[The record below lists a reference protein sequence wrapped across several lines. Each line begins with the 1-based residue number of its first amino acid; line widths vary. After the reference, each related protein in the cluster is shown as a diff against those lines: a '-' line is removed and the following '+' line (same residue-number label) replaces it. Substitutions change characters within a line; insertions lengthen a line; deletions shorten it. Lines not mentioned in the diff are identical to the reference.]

1 MPVTVPPPEPG
12 TGRSTPA
19 KCSRQYP
26 KWGEGTLARSLTLNV
41 RELSRSRICAI
52 HTSQMGISRTIDTRL
67 KTPRSAND
75 VRVVSRSVSGDS
87 SLAARELS
95 FLVRLAQ
102 AAAAT
107 QRADE
112 VLDLI
117 IREATSAMGPD
128 VCSLYL
134 LTARGRE
141 LRLTATNGLNERM
154 IGKVVM
160 PVGDGITGWVA
171 ESRKPAVVPDVSK
184 EPHWKWVPGLD
195 EDRFHS
201 MLSVP
206 IESGP
211 RLVGVLNVQSAEK
224 RDFTSADIDFLRAIA
239 GQVAGILER
248 SELQRRT
255 EVQLAEIQLSH
266 DIHER
271 FTRLSLEGAGISS
284 ILEVVGSL
292 AGGRAVL
299 YSGDGYRI
307 RGAGESSDSMPPR
320 IHVPNPLGQAGARE
334 VRIHAGRP
342 ARALDVVPVRAGPDV
357 LGLLAVSVDEKT
369 VDSAG
374 RRRALEHGS
383 TVLALEL
390 SKERAAAEVE
400 RRLRGDLVEEVL
412 AGALEAD
419 EAERV
424 ARQAERLGHRL
435 PQRAWVIVL
444 EPDDDETEAAL
455 GARGEI
461 DRLDAALSGLIRSRM
476 PGTLTIVRSASAVF
490 LVPDE
495 VAADLATVEKL
506 AGQVLAAAAPVMK
519 PGTASVGIGNLANG
533 VSELARSHVEA
544 RQALRVTRR
553 SGGRRRVASYR
564 SLGAFRVR
572 PEVRSPDAPRR
583 FANALVGRLLEYAQS
598 RDTPLLETLEAL
610 AAARWV
616 RRAAPRPLGI
626 HINSMSYRVERIQT
640 LTGLQ
645 LDEPE
650 TRVAISIALR
660 ARTMLGM

>member
-1 MPVTVPPPEPG
+1 MSHTRCEGIHCVVDTKLKSRRKVNDLPVAATTAG
-12 TGRSTPA
+12 
-19 KCSRQYP
+19 
-26 KWGEGTLARSLTLNV
+26 
-41 RELSRSRICAI
+41 
-52 HTSQMGISRTIDTRL
+52 
-67 KTPRSAND
+67 
-75 VRVVSRSVSGDS
+75 GDS

-107 QRADE
+107 QRPDE
-112 VLDLI
+112 LLDLI
-117 IREATSAMGPD
+117 IREATSAMGTD

-134 LTARGRE
+134 LTGRGRE
-141 LRLTATNGLNERM
+141 LLLTATNGLNERM
-154 IGKVVM
+154 VGKVVM
-160 PVGDGITGWVA
+160 PVGEGITGWVA
-171 ESRKPAVVPDVSK
+171 ESRRPAVVPDVSK

-211 RLVGVLNVQSAEK
+211 RLVGVLNVQSAES
-224 RDFTSADIDFLRAIA
+224 RDFNAGDIDFLRAIA

-271 FTRLSLEGAGISS
+271 FTKLSLEGAGIRS

-292 AGGRAVL
+292 AGGHAAL
-299 YSGDGYRI
+299 YSPDGYRV
-307 RGAGESSDSMPPR
+307 RGAGESSDGMPPR
-320 IHVPNPLGQAGARE
+320 IHVPSPLGQAGARE
-334 VRIHAGRP
+334 VRINAGRP
-342 ARALDVVPVRAGPDV
+342 PRALDVVPVRAGSDV
-357 LGLLAVSVDEKT
+357 LGMLAVGVDEKT
-369 VDSAG
+369 VDSEG

-412 AGALEAD
+412 AGGLEAD

-435 PQRAWVIVL
+435 PQRAWVVVL

-455 GARGEI
+455 GARGEL
-461 DRLDAALSGLIRSRM
+461 DRLDGALSGVIRSRL

-490 LVPDE
+490 LIPDE

-506 AGQVLAAAAPVMK
+506 AGQLLGAAAPVMK

-533 VSELARSHVEA
+533 VGELARSHIEA
-544 RQALRVTRR
+544 RQALRLTRR
-553 SGGRRRVASYR
+553 AGGKGRIASYR
-564 SLGAFRVR
+564 SLGAFRLLLEVQS
-572 PEVRSPDAPRR
+572 PEALRR
-583 FANALVGRLLEYAQS
+583 FVNELLGTLLAYAQS

-616 RRAAPRPLGI
+616 RRAAARHLGI
-626 HINSMSYRVERIQT
+626 HINSMSYRVERIQS

-645 LDEPE
+645 LDDPE

-660 ARTMLGM
+660 ARAMLGM

>member
-1 MPVTVPPPEPG
+1 V
-12 TGRSTPA
+12 
-19 KCSRQYP
+19 KQSR
-26 KWGEGTLARSLTLNV
+26 NV
-41 RELSRSRICAI
+41 R
-52 HTSQMGISRTIDTRL
+52 
-67 KTPRSAND
+67 
-75 VRVVSRSVSGDS
+75 RVPVAVGEVDS

-102 AAAAT
+102 AAAST
-107 QRADE
+107 QRPDE
-112 VLDLI
+112 LLDLI
-117 IREATSAMGPD
+117 IREATAAIGTD

-134 LTARGRE
+134 VTTRGRE
-141 LRLTATNGLNERM
+141 LRLTATNGLNETM
-154 IGKVVM
+154 VGKVVM
-160 PVGDGITGWVA
+160 PVGEGITGWVA
-171 ESRKPAVVPDVSK
+171 ESRRPAVVPDVSK

-224 RDFTSADIDFLRAIA
+224 RDFNSGDIDFLRAIA

-248 SELQRRT
+248 SELQQQT
-255 EVQLAEIQLSH
+255 EVQLGEIQLSH

-271 FTRLSLEGAGISS
+271 FTKLSLEGAGIPS

-292 AGGRAVL
+292 AGGRAAL
-299 YSGDGYRI
+299 YSADGYRV
-307 RGAGESSDSMPPR
+307 RGAGEASDGMPAR
-320 IHVPNPLGQAGARE
+320 IHMPNPLGQAGARE
-334 VRIHAGRP
+334 VRINAGRP
-342 ARALDVVPVRAGPDV
+342 SRALDVVPVRAGSDV
-357 LGLLAVSVDEKT
+357 LGMLAVSVDEKT
-369 VDSAG
+369 MDSAG

-412 AGALEAD
+412 AGGLQPD

-435 PQRAWVIVL
+435 PQRAWVVVL
-444 EPDDDETEAAL
+444 EPDDDETELAL
-455 GARGEI
+455 AARGQQ
-461 DRLDAALSGLIRSRM
+461 DRLDAALSDLVRSRL
-476 PGTLTIVRSASAVF
+476 PGTLTLVRSASAVF

-506 AGQVLAAAAPVMK
+506 AAQVLTAAAPVMK

-544 RQALRVTRR
+544 RQAVRLTRR
-553 SGGRRRVASYR
+553 AGGRGRVASYR
-564 SLGAFRVR
+564 ALGAFRLLLEVQS
-572 PEVRSPDAPRR
+572 PEALRR
-583 FANALVGRLLEYAQS
+583 FVDELLGTLLQYAKS

-610 AAARWV
+610 SAARWV
-616 RRAAPRPLGI
+616 RRAAARKLGI
-626 HINSMSYRVERIQT
+626 HINSMTYRVERIQS

-645 LDEPE
+645 LDDPE

-660 ARTMLGM
+660 ARAMLGM

>member
-1 MPVTVPPPEPG
+1 VVDT
-12 TGRSTPA
+12 
-19 KCSRQYP
+19 K
-26 KWGEGTLARSLTLNV
+26 LTRRGKVNDDHM
-41 RELSRSRICAI
+41 AI
-52 HTSQMGISRTIDTRL
+52 ADGDT
-67 KTPRSAND
+67 
-75 VRVVSRSVSGDS
+75 

-102 AAAAT
+102 AAAAA
-107 QRADE
+107 QRPDE
-112 VLDLI
+112 LLDLI
-117 IREATSAMGPD
+117 IRETTSAMGTD

-134 LTARGRE
+134 LSARGRE
-141 LRLTATNGLNERM
+141 LRLTATNGLNEQM

-171 ESRKPAVVPDVSK
+171 DSRRPAVVPDVSK

-224 RDFTSADIDFLRAIA
+224 RDFNSADIDFLRAIA

-271 FTRLSLEGAGISS
+271 FTKLSLEGAGISS

-292 AGGRAVL
+292 AGGHAAL
-299 YSGDGYRI
+299 YSTDGYRI
-307 RGAGESSDSMPPR
+307 RGAGESSDGMPPR
-320 IHVPNPLGQAGARE
+320 IHFPSPLGQAGARE

-357 LGLLAVSVDEKT
+357 LGMLAVSVDEKT

-461 DRLDAALSGLIRSRM
+461 DKLDAALSGLIRSRM

-495 VAADLATVEKL
+495 VAPDLATVEKL
-506 AGQVLAAAAPVMK
+506 AGQVLAAAGPVMK

-544 RQALRVTRR
+544 RQALRLTRR
-553 SGGRRRVASYR
+553 AGGRGRVASYR
-564 SLGAFRVR
+564 SLGAFRLLL
-572 PEVRSPDAPRR
+572 EVQSPDALRR
-583 FANALVGRLLEYAQS
+583 FVNELLGTLLEYAQS

-616 RRAAPRPLGI
+616 RRAAARQLGI
-626 HINSMSYRVERIQT
+626 HINSMSYRVERIQA

-660 ARTMLGM
+660 ARAMLGM

>member
-1 MPVTVPPPEPG
+1 VNHVDVVTS
-12 TGRSTPA
+12 TG
-19 KCSRQYP
+19 
-26 KWGEGTLARSLTLNV
+26 
-41 RELSRSRICAI
+41 
-52 HTSQMGISRTIDTRL
+52 DT
-67 KTPRSAND
+67 
-75 VRVVSRSVSGDS
+75 

-107 QRADE
+107 QRPDE
-112 VLDLI
+112 LLDLI
-117 IREATSAMGPD
+117 IRESTSAMGTD

-154 IGKVVM
+154 VGKVVM
-160 PVGDGITGWVA
+160 PVGEGITGWVA
-171 ESRKPAVVPDVSK
+171 ESRRPAVVPDVSK

-224 RDFTSADIDFLRAIA
+224 RDFNSGDIDFLRAIA

-271 FTRLSLEGAGISS
+271 FTKLSLEGAGFHP

-292 AGGRAVL
+292 AGGRAAL
-299 YSGDGYRI
+299 YSADGYRV
-307 RGAGESSDSMPPR
+307 RGAGEASDGMPQR
-320 IHVPNPLGQAGARE
+320 IHVPTPLGQAGARE
-334 VRIHAGRP
+334 VRINTGRP
-342 ARALDVVPVRAGPDV
+342 GRPLDVVPVRAGSDV
-357 LGLLAVSVDEKT
+357 LGMLAVSVDEKT

-412 AGALEAD
+412 AGGLEPD

-435 PQRAWVIVL
+435 PQRAWALVL
-444 EPDDDETEAAL
+444 EPDDDETETAL
-455 GARGEI
+455 GARGEL
-461 DRLDAALSGLIRSRM
+461 DRLDAALSGLIRSRL
-476 PGTLTIVRSASAVF
+476 PGTLTLVRSASAVF

-495 VAADLATVEKL
+495 VAADLPTVEKL

-519 PGTASVGIGNLANG
+519 PGSASVGIGNLANG

-544 RQALRVTRR
+544 RQALRLTRR
-553 SGGRRRVASYR
+553 AGGRGRVVSYR
-564 SLGAFRVR
+564 SLGAFRLLL
-572 PEVRSPDAPRR
+572 EVQSPDALRR
-583 FANALVGRLLEYAQS
+583 FVNELLGTLLQYAQS

-610 AAARWV
+610 AAARWI
-616 RRAAPRPLGI
+616 RRAAARQLGI

-645 LDEPE
+645 LDDPE

-660 ARTMLGM
+660 ARAMLGM